1 MGYEDR
7 ATETVEEQTSK
18 LPSIAFLGFAVA
30 SMIASAALLLTGR
43 KQLGNFVGH
52 WAPTIL
58 IMGLYNKV
66 AKEIAVPRRHGRG
79 ANAGRGM
86 GAGMQQGTL
95 GAGANAGAG
104 V

>member
-1 MGYEDR
+1 MDYEDR
-7 ATETVEEQTSK
+7 ATETVEAQTSK
-18 LPSIAFLGFAVA
+18 VPSIAFLGFAVA

-58 IMGLYNKV
+58 IMGLSNKV
-66 AKEIAVPRRHGRG
+66 AKEIAVPKRQGRG
-79 ANAGRGM
+79 ANAGHM
-86 GAGMQQGTL
+86 GAGMQQGNL
-95 GAGANAGAG
+95 GAGTGMGAG